1 MLLVLSLRKESVSMN
16 KILVFVVIVPV
27 IALLMFK
34 GIFFYEYDTKQRYI
48 KDLIDSTAYM
58 VKITGVLTTDEY
70 AGLKTKL
77 NSFGKFDDIGII
89 LKKGVYVDGSLSNL
103 TTYILNTRLN
113 KGDAFFIYVK
123 SSNVSN
129 YSRIQNGG
137 VSADDTE
144 NLYYKAK
151 AQCRVEFIQ

>member
-1 MLLVLSLRKESVSMN
+1 MN
-16 KILVFVVIVPV
+16 KILVFVVIVPI
-27 IALLMFK
+27 IALMMFK

-48 KDLIDSTAYM
+48 KDLVDSIAYE
-58 VKITGVLTTDEY
+58 VKITGVLSAGEY
-70 AGLKTKL
+70 TGLKTKL
-77 NSFGKFDDIGII
+77 NSYGKFDDTGII
-89 LKKGVYVDGSLSNL
+89 LKKGIYVDGSLSNL
-103 TTYILNTRLN
+103 TTYSLNTRLN
-113 KGDAFFIYVK
+113 KSDAFLIYVK

-151 AQCRVEFIQ
+151 AQCRIEYIQ

>member
-48 KDLIDSTAYM
+48 KDLIDSTAYE

-77 NSFGKFDDIGII
+77 NSFAKFDDAGII
-89 LKKGVYVDGSLSNL
+89 LKKGNYVDGSLSYL
-103 TTYILNTRLN
+103 TSYNLNTRLN
-113 KGDAFFIYVK
+113 KGDAFLIYVK

>member
-1 MLLVLSLRKESVSMN
+1 MN

-48 KDLIDSTAYM
+48 KDLVDSIAYE
-58 VKITGVLTTDEY
+58 VKITGVLTASEY

-77 NSFGKFDDIGII
+77 NSFATFDDTGII
-89 LKKGVYVDGSLSNL
+89 LKKGIYVDGSLSSL
-103 TTYILNTRLN
+103 TTYSLNTRLN
-113 KGDAFFIYVK
+113 KGDAFMIYVK
-123 SSNVSN
+123 SSNISN

-151 AQCRVEFIQ
+151 AQCRVEYIQ